1 MVRCDESVTFAMTEV
16 NGAINGIEVRLV
28 MTGVALTLDKL
39 VSVDNASESVVVRL
53 LSADE
58 LTSC

>member
-16 NGAINGIEVRLV
+16 NGAINGIEVRLL
-28 MTGVALTLDKL
+28 MTDAALTLDKL
-39 VSVDNASESVVVRL
+39 TRVDNASESVVVRL

-58 LTSC
+58 LTCC

>member
-1 MVRCDESVTFAMTEV
+1 MTEV